1 MPHRVLLEGFDA
13 KIHGSPLKM
22 GSFSCETKVT
32 KIKSWLGTRVA
43 KILKIF
49 QQAMF
54 DNSLQVPF
62 LNDLMYILFIALE
75 GALPQ
80 KAPGQAA
87 QPASTDS
94 ASLISHSLLA
104 PNKSTTGHLS
114 PGAAGH
120 LSSFFFR
127 KESSLSS

>member
-1 MPHRVLLEGFDA
+1 
-13 KIHGSPLKM
+13 M

-87 QPASTDS
+87 QPAS
-94 ASLISHSLLA
+94 LISLSLLA
-104 PNKSTTGHLS
+104 PNKSTT
-114 PGAAGH
+114 GH

>member
-1 MPHRVLLEGFDA
+1 MEVPKNGQFFMRNESNQNQIV
-13 KIHGSPLKM
+13 
-22 GSFSCETKVT
+22 V
-32 KIKSWLGTRVA
+32 GTRVA
-43 KILKIF
+43 KILKIL

-54 DNSLQVPF
+54 DNSLQVPL

-75 GALPQ
+75 GALPP

-94 ASLISHSLLA
+94 ASLISLSLLA